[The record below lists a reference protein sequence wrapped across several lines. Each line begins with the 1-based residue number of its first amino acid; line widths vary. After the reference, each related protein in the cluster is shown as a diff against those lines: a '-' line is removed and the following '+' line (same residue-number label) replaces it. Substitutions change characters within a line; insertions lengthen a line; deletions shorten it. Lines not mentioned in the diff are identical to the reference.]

1 MRIAYV
7 EALLRAGR
15 DVLLSDI
22 DAFWVRNSL
31 PYLQH
36 VAEATRADITASRD
50 GGGRPVH
57 SLPAERGRP
66 RGDVSDRMIPPCPNE
81 PAFSVSG
88 SLPICMNELGRKA
101 PRTASFESWTCLS
114 EVEAHCFIGTGSC
127 IVQTSC
133 LF

>member
-50 GGGRPVH
+50 GGGRPLASAIDGRLGGEPVPWVH
-57 SLPAERGRP
+57 LFPFDAPPGQRLAIAYQSDARGHDRLQPQPGERGYP
-66 RGDVSDRMIPPCPNE
+66 
-81 PAFSVSG
+81 
-88 SLPICMNELGRKA
+88 
-101 PRTASFESWTCLS
+101 
-114 EVEAHCFIGTGSC
+114 EAE
-127 IVQTSC
+127 
-133 LF
+133 